1 MRKRQ
6 FETERLFFSY
16 WLESDSALA
25 DELWGDEHVTQFIA
39 KNGRFSKD
47 QVLQRLHTEIQSQKD
62 FGYQYWP
69 LFLKQTETF
78 IGCCGLHAYELNTQT
93 AVLGFHLL
101 PSAWGRGFA
110 EEAARGVINF
120 AESKTDLAFLFAGH
134 HPDNRA
140 SKKLLEK
147 LGFQFQANTYYEP
160 TGLEHPSYLLKL
172 TSVS

>member
-6 FETERLFFSY
+6 FETELLFFSY

-25 DELWGDEHVTQFIA
+25 DELWGDEQVTQFIA

-78 IGCCGLHAYELNTQT
+78 IGCCGLHAYDLNT
-93 AVLGFHLL
+93 
-101 PSAWGRGFA
+101 
-110 EEAARGVINF
+110 
-120 AESKTDLAFLFAGH
+120 
-134 HPDNRA
+134 
-140 SKKLLEK
+140 
-147 LGFQFQANTYYEP
+147 
-160 TGLEHPSYLLKL
+160 
-172 TSVS
+172 